1 MADTTYPHTVDEQ
14 FMRRAEDGQVPKDV
28 LANMLEP
35 ERRRIYLD
43 ACAEIERRY
52 ARDCGSS
59 GDPCLESGCSIDHE
73 HGETCL
79 QPLLRAEPEY
89 LKACGAEWIRLYT
102 KRG

>member
-1 MADTTYPHTVDEQ
+1 
-14 FMRRAEDGQVPKDV
+14 MRQAEEGQVPKDV

-43 ACAEIERRY
+43 ACAEIERQY
-52 ARDCGSS
+52 ARECGSS

-89 LKACGAEWIRLYT
+89 LKACGAEWIKLMKKT
-102 KRG
+102 A